1 MSELSD
7 STQQSVAGKRSA
19 SPDPGRASPPSK
31 AARAAV
37 GSGALVPGRHDV
49 KNSDTAGRTET
60 KESGKS
66 PTHGEN
72 GSAPIT
78 TRNTTALPESGD
90 AYPSTSSS
98 SGVGPCTSSSSSGDA
113 HPQTLSE
120 AGNGSAGVRAPCHS
134 PPPEQSDWAAIAA
147 AEALAS
153 LTRVGED
160 ERTEQAHTSR
170 QAGFR
175 KKNLRK
181 SSKRGS
187 PVAREQS
194 PTAGKSLLAQ
204 AAAADSST
212 SSPEG
217 GAVDSADRQRLGLLL
232 GREEEEEEGDGFL
245 SGFSSSQ
252 SSSFPSEE
260 EAEDAECAIVSVK
273 MAAETRQSVAS
284 LAQVQVR
291 LEALERKSA
300 RLHQR
305 LELKLSQQRRPH
317 LEQRSAIIRTIPG
330 FWVTALLN
338 HPLLSA
344 HIDESDEEALSS
356 MSHLEVESLKNTRM
370 GYRISFHFNCNS
382 YFQNAT
388 IFKEF
393 HLGLGGSMAS
403 FSSPILWHRGQDL
416 TSQGASGK
424 ESGSFF
430 CWFSD
435 HSEPGHDQIAQ
446 ILKEDLYRNPLRY
459 YLTPLWEPREN
470 GSGHRGMDHSSG
482 NECVVISDSEED
494 EDEGGARRD
503 EEEDA
508 DTGSGD
514 SEDGEQHDDDSS
526 DREEEEEEDEEEE
539 LDVEELDE
547 EQESSSPEVKGQEEE
562 EEEEEG
568 GAGGGA
574 QH

>member
-31 AARAAV
+31 AARAAG
-37 GSGALVPGRHDV
+37 GSGALVPGCHDV

-153 LTRVGED
+153 LTR
-160 ERTEQAHTSR
+160 
-170 QAGFR
+170 
-175 KKNLRK
+175 
-181 SSKRGS
+181 
-187 PVAREQS
+187 
-194 PTAGKSLLAQ
+194 
-204 AAAADSST
+204 
-212 SSPEG
+212 
-217 GAVDSADRQRLGLLL
+217 
-232 GREEEEEEGDGFL
+232 
-245 SGFSSSQ
+245 

-382 YFQNAT
+382 YFQNTT

-526 DREEEEEEDEEEE
+526 DREEEEEDEEEE

-562 EEEEEG
+562 EEEEG
-568 GAGGGA
+568 GAGVEPGTEHLNMLMRIA
-574 QH
+574 NKPF